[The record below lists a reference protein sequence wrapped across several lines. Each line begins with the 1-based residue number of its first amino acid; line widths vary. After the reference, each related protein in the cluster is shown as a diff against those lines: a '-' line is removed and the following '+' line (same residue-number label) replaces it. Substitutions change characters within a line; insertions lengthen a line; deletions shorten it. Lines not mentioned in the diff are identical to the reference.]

1 MSRGEWRG
9 VGRRHGLVCTHS
21 WTGSDAFSALL
32 LAVLQEGMAV
42 LSMPDGQKV
51 EFPVLL
57 DAAGA
62 KFIDVSS
69 SGGPSACI
77 CPAFLAVQSCL
88 LA

>member
-1 MSRGEWRG
+1 M
-9 VGRRHGLVCTHS
+9 
-21 WTGSDAFSALL
+21 
-32 LAVLQEGMAV
+32 

-77 CPAFLAVQSCL
+77 RLAFLAVQL
-88 LA
+88 RVLA